1 MKKNPELLLGA
12 GTIVFLLFGTLFTKD
27 AVAGVRK
34 VHELRES
41 GMKTQGTVVD
51 WAKNGIR
58 ARRTSAPVIAFTA
71 KDGKEYTFE
80 SMAPYAT
87 FFGSSDVSTRQQ
99 VMVIYSPDA
108 PHVAELADAIYQK
121 GYWLYATTIVAAVI
135 MLLPGLLLL
144 ILVVLFLVFQEKK
157 KD

>member
-12 GTIVFLLFGTLFTKD
+12 GTIVFLLFGALFTKD
-27 AVAGVRK
+27 AIAGVRK

-58 ARRTSAPVIAFTA
+58 ARRTTVPVIAFTA
-71 KDGKEYTFE
+71 QDGKEYAFE
-80 SMAPYAT
+80 SMAPYVT

-108 PHVAELADAIYQK
+108 PHIAELADAIYQK
-121 GYWLYATTIVAAVI
+121 GYWLYTTTIVGAAI

-144 ILVVLFLVFQEKK
+144 TLIILFLVFPEKK
-157 KD
+157 RD